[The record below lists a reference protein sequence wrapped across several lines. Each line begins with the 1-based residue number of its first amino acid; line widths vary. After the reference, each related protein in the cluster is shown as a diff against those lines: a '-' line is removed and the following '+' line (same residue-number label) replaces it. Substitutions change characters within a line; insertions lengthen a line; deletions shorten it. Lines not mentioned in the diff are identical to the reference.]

1 MRKLHKSGDL
11 KGEKELIM
19 QGARGTASANALC
32 VRGTEK
38 GQSFW
43 GRVNEQ
49 VGSQREPRSEWG

>member
-1 MRKLHKSGDL
+1 MRKLHISGDL

-19 QGARGTASANALC
+19 QGARETESANALC

-49 VGSQREPRSEWG
+49 VGS